1 MKQASP
7 FKHLLLLSIL
17 LAAFLPAFSQ
27 HFEWVKTYSGNE
39 PSGYTYNY
47 IVSSVTDSRGNL
59 YVAGNFANGAAID
72 GQDLLPITPHGS
84 QHDNRNGIIIKFSP
98 QGQILWKKVIHAN
111 DGMPGEISEI
121 LYKPPNFFLN
131 CFSLHLETRCYIHD
145 FCYKSW

>member
-1 MKQASP
+1 MKHKDPHKLKSTA
-7 FKHLLLLSIL
+7 LLVFCMLFSLH
-17 LAAFLPAFSQ
+17 AFSQ
-27 HFEWVKTYSGNE
+27 HFDWVKTYSGNK

-98 QGQILWKKVIHAN
+98 
-111 DGMPGEISEI
+111 
-121 LYKPPNFFLN
+121 
-131 CFSLHLETRCYIHD
+131 HL
-145 FCYKSW
+145 